1 MARIQNVDYEAIPG
15 QAAQIRQIG
24 QELNQELTTAYSN
37 IANMHSVWY
46 GKRYNSLVG
55 EFNKIVPQIN
65 ELLQLVIGDFP
76 MTLEI
81 IANNYSQAD
90 TGANV
95 TSPQITAPNKIAGI
109 LLSVDIGMRFLTS
122 EVQNIQSQVSS
133 NLDNAKA
140 KMDQIQSV
148 YNQIQWQSEAS
159 ETFKAKFTKLKL
171 QITESFENIKSQFTK
186 LMNQTQEDIQSA
198 ESSNTVG

>member
-1 MARIQNVDYEAIPG
+1 
-15 QAAQIRQIG
+15 
-24 QELNQELTTAYSN
+24 
-37 IANMHSVWY
+37 
-46 GKRYNSLVG
+46 
-55 EFNKIVPQIN
+55 
-65 ELLQLVIGDFP
+65 